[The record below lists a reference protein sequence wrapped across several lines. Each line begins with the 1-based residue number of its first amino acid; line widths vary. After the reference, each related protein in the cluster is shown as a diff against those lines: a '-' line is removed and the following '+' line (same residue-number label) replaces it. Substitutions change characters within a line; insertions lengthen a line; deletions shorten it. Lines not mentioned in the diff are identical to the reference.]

1 MKYKKM
7 QKLTSE
13 KDLVSEK
20 PLSSFNDKASL
31 KFD

>member
-13 KDLVSEK
+13 KDMASEK
-20 PLSSFNDKASL
+20 PMSTFNDKASS